1 MDVRRQLWQLA
12 MAQMAPLEMAQR
24 TGHLAVTS
32 HASPPP
38 VPRTTKRRRHSFP
51 QTISTHDFRPSVS
64 FLIPTTSQ
72 RRSSTFSRIHVSVLF
87 VLTFL
92 FSLFLP
98 NFFCINSLAICH
110 ISNEKISFIK
120 ELGEGAFGRVYLGIV
135 DYLTAEEPTT
145 MVAIKMLK
153 ETHGSRT
160 ELRAEFSR
168 EAELLAN
175 LISPNIVT
183 FYGISL
189 DGAHLMMIFE
199 YMEYGDL
206 NNFLR
211 ERDPFNAVLS
221 KPTNKSKNGQQEQH
235 AHSGEST
242 TSGKSYHSDRE
253 RYRVLQ
259 LLDLLHIATQIA
271 AGMEYLASQRFV
283 HRDLATR
290 NCLVGLDLV
299 TKIGDFG
306 MSRDVYATDYYRVNK
321 VDSLLLKEPKPN

>member
-1 MDVRRQLWQLA
+1 
-12 MAQMAPLEMAQR
+12 
-24 TGHLAVTS
+24 
-32 HASPPP
+32 
-38 VPRTTKRRRHSFP
+38 
-51 QTISTHDFRPSVS
+51 
-64 FLIPTTSQ
+64 
-72 RRSSTFSRIHVSVLF
+72 
-87 VLTFL
+87 
-92 FSLFLP
+92 
-98 NFFCINSLAICH
+98 
-110 ISNEKISFIK
+110 
-120 ELGEGAFGRVYLGIV
+120 
-135 DYLTAEEPTT
+135 

-211 ERDPFNAVLS
+211 SRADQRDPFNAVLN
-221 KPTNKSKNGQQEQH
+221 KPTEQTATINNNVNNGNS
-235 AHSGEST
+235 AEST
-242 TSGKSYHSDRE
+242 TSGKSYLSDRE

-306 MSRDVYATDYYRVNK
+306 MSRDVYATDYYRVNEVHIIIYYDYLVFGEQQTK
-321 VDSLLLKEPKPN
+321 RKRGQLTAFFCLHRSAETCCCPFGGCHRRASCTASTPSKATAGALAFSSGYV

>member
-1 MDVRRQLWQLA
+1 M
-12 MAQMAPLEMAQR
+12 
-24 TGHLAVTS
+24 HL
-32 HASPPP
+32 
-38 VPRTTKRRRHSFP
+38 
-51 QTISTHDFRPSVS
+51 
-64 FLIPTTSQ
+64 
-72 RRSSTFSRIHVSVLF
+72 
-87 VLTFL
+87 
-92 FSLFLP
+92 
-98 NFFCINSLAICH
+98 LAICH

-153 ETHGSRT
+153 EGHGSRT

-189 DGAHLMMIFE
+189 DGANLMMIFE

-211 ERDPFNAVLS
+211 ERDPFNAGLN
-221 KPTNKSKNGQQEQH
+221 KPTANGPNNNGHQERQSQS
-235 AHSGEST
+235 AEST

-299 TKIGDFG
+299 TKIGNLAFFFTHF
-306 MSRDVYATDYYRVNK
+306 ANF
-321 VDSLLLKEPKPN
+321 LL